1 MTYFT
6 SDQHFGHFNIIRLCQ
21 RPFGSLEEMDAVL
34 LERWNA
40 KVKPDDVVY
49 VLGDLFFRCAAPE
62 PILKALAGR
71 KHLILGN
78 HDHTWTKR
86 VRIGDYFESV
96 QTLKEVEI
104 DGRIL
109 TLCHYP
115 MLSYPQARRGF
126 MVYGHIHNSVHDD
139 YWPLIARRSRMFN
152 AGVDV
157 NNFEPVGFDELVEN
171 NRRFIER
178 HQADAKADPL
188 SLLCVE
194 A

>member
-62 PILKALAGR
+62 PILKAL
-71 KHLILGN
+71 
-78 HDHTWTKR
+78 
-86 VRIGDYFESV
+86 GDYFESV

-188 SLLCVE
+188 SLFCGE

>member
-1 MTYFT
+1 
-6 SDQHFGHFNIIRLCQ
+6 
-21 RPFGSLEEMDAVL
+21 MDAVL

-40 KVKPDDVVY
+40 KVKPADEVY
-49 VLGDLFFRCAAPE
+49 ILGDLFFRCAAPE

-86 VRIGDYFESV
+86 VRLGDYFESV

>member
-40 KVKPDDVVY
+40 KVKPADVVY
-49 VLGDLFFRCAAPE
+49 VLGDLF
-62 PILKALAGR
+62 
-71 KHLILGN
+71 N

-86 VRIGDYFESV
+86 VRLGDYFESV

>member
-40 KVKPDDVVY
+40 KVKPADEVY

-86 VRIGDYFESV
+86 VRLGDYFESV
-96 QTLKEVEI
+96 QTVKEIVV
-104 DGRIL
+104 DGRIM

-115 MLSYPQARRGF
+115 MLSYPQARR
-126 MVYGHIHNSVHDD
+126 
-139 YWPLIARRSRMFN
+139 
-152 AGVDV
+152 
-157 NNFEPVGFDELVEN
+157 
-171 NRRFIER
+171 
-178 HQADAKADPL
+178 
-188 SLLCVE
+188 
-194 A
+194 

>member
-1 MTYFT
+1 
-6 SDQHFGHFNIIRLCQ
+6 
-21 RPFGSLEEMDAVL
+21 
-34 LERWNA
+34 
-40 KVKPDDVVY
+40 
-49 VLGDLFFRCAAPE
+49 
-62 PILKALAGR
+62 
-71 KHLILGN
+71 
-78 HDHTWTKR
+78 
-86 VRIGDYFESV
+86 
-96 QTLKEVEI
+96 
-104 DGRIL
+104 
-109 TLCHYP
+109 